1 MTSPAFGLAS
11 AKVLLLG
18 EHAVVYDQPA
28 LAVGIPR
35 GVRALVAPAPAEEAR
50 APCRLRVPAWGVDVT
65 AATAA
70 GDGEGVAQALR
81 AILGALGLS
90 GEGLRVDVEAHVPA
104 GVGLGSSASL
114 AVAVTRA
121 LCAWT
126 RRDLDFATLDH
137 VCMAA
142 ERVFHGSPSGID
154 HSVAAVGGVVR
165 FKRGPVIEALTPPQ
179 PLSLVVGVAAPGAS
193 TAAQVGGV
201 AARLGRH
208 PQVIRP
214 VVGAVGA
221 LVEAGVEALLR
232 ADWVALGE
240 LMDVNHGLLVALG
253 VSTPALD
260 AAAHVAR
267 RAGALGAKLT
277 GAGGGGCVVALTP
290 GEGLQAQ
297 VADALRPICQEVLC
311 PTL

>member
-1 MTSPAFGLAS
+1 MTHPALGLAS

-35 GVRALVAPAPAEEAR
+35 GVRAQVSSAPSPG
-50 APCRLRVPAWGVDVT
+50 PCILRVPAWGIDLR
-65 AATAA
+65 ADGAA
-70 GDGEGVAQALR
+70 GQAAGVALALR
-81 AILGALGLS
+81 AILDALSLS
-90 GEGLRVDVEAHVPA
+90 GDGLCVDIDAHIPA

-114 AVAVTRA
+114 AVAITRA
-121 LCAWT
+121 LCAWA
-126 RRDLDFATLDH
+126 DLPLDFPTLDR

-165 FKRGPVIEALTPPQ
+165 FRRSAAGPQIEPLTLTA
-179 PLSLVVGVAAPGAS
+179 PLRLVVGVAAPGAS

-201 AARLGRH
+201 AARLARH
-208 PQVIRP
+208 PEAIRP
-214 VVGAVGA
+214 VIDAIGV
-221 LVEAGVEALLR
+221 LVERGVAALLR
-232 ADWVALGE
+232 ADWDALGE
-240 LMDVNHGLLVALG
+240 LMNINHGLLCALG
-253 VSTPALD
+253 VSTSALD

-267 RAGALGAKLT
+267 AEGALGAKLT

-290 GEGLQAQ
+290 TPDLQAR
-297 VADALRPICQEVLC
+297 VAAALRPICQDVLC